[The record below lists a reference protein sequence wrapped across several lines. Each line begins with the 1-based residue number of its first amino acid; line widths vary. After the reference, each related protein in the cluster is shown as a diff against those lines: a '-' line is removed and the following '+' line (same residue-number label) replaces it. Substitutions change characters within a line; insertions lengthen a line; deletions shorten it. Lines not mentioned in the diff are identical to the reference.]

1 MYNDKPIE
9 KIKQDELGMETFIKN
24 LSKAIINS
32 FESEEPIDSLTIG
45 LMGEWG
51 YGKTSCLNMIIE
63 NLKNEDK
70 DIKIIEFNPWI
81 YSSYNQLTEY
91 FFNELIYGLEDEDN
105 DLRMNL
111 NKYLNRYKVK
121 TNRIDQIKKIGR
133 GSGIDFFK
141 EFIGKNSQ
149 EENLKIYKDNIN
161 DKLKDYKILC
171 IIDNIDRLSK
181 EEIIDM
187 FQLIKKHC

>member
-9 KIKQDELGMETFIKN
+9 KIKQDELSRETFIKN

-51 YGKTSCLNMIIE
+51 YGKTSCLNMISE

-81 YSSYNQLTEY
+81 YSSDNQLTEY

-105 DLRMNL
+105 DLRMDL

-121 TNRIDQIKKIGR
+121 TNRIDQIKKIVR
-133 GSGIDFFK
+133 GIGKCVPIDFK

-149 EENLKIYKDNIN
+149 EENLKIYKDNIMIN
-161 DKLKDYKILC
+161 LR
-171 IIDNIDRLSK
+171 IIKFYALL
-181 EEIIDM
+181 II
-187 FQLIKKHC
+187 